1 MVKNL
6 TSSNRGRV
14 LNMVVVV
21 IVVVTVVVDVV
32 VVVVA
37 VVIAVALIPARCNV
51 RPRPEKT
58 RVAVS
63 VLQVYYDCSGVVGSG
78 CGTVVEHMPR
88 VRERHR
94 YESCRVVG
102 FFSSLLYPIS
112 SASLIRSL
120 VEGQHV

>member
-1 MVKNL
+1 M
-6 TSSNRGRV
+6 S
-14 LNMVVVV
+14 VV
-21 IVVVTVVVDVV
+21 
-32 VVVVA
+32 
-37 VVIAVALIPARCNV
+37 
-51 RPRPEKT
+51 
-58 RVAVS
+58 
-63 VLQVYYDCSGVVGSG
+63 QVYYDCSGVVGSG
-78 CGTVVEHMPR
+78 CGTVGEHMPR